1 MTIFVVRYN
10 KVINLWKKSSM
21 LNLRSE
27 RCNFTKKFASK
38 YAIQQKWQET
48 EIDKKTCTC
57 EGSSRRKAFSKVAWV
72 LRSKNCFITHLTLA
86 NSLRVPPRNTKQQ
99 PALFF
104 AKPIIG
110 KKKSSKLLVSIHV
123 WLGLHPRRGAPCG
136 NLKGYSAA
144 PKYVV
149 YFMIF

>member
-1 MTIFVVRYN
+1 MRSFRS
-10 KVINLWKKSSM
+10 KS
-21 LNLRSE
+21 
-27 RCNFTKKFASK
+27 CNFTKNSRFSK
-38 YAIQQKWQET
+38 NDRKRKLT
-48 EIDKKTCTC
+48 RKNCTC

-110 KKKSSKLLVSIHV
+110 KKNPPKAKSLQLKLIH
-123 WLGLHPRRGAPCG
+123 LFARAILLMKK
-136 NLKGYSAA
+136 LKIKETTAT
-144 PKYVV
+144 
-149 YFMIF
+149 